1 MSRYFIIHA
10 DADRK
15 WAKWIG
21 GQLEALGNSSH
32 IYERPREDKT
42 SYSWISRRLEA
53 QDKIVCVLSSAYLD
67 FAAAPTG
74 LSEDQPLRACRSHP
88 HLAYV
93 FIVEPC
99 DVPSGC
105 EVFAQCE
112 IFGIPEIWARQRLRE
127 FIMRRT
133 FDFCPSGLRAEEGRY
148 SSQGASTA

>member
-10 DADRK
+10 AADRE

-53 QDKIVCVLSSAYLD
+53 QDKIICVLSSAYLK
-67 FAAAPTG
+67 FAGAPIG
-74 LSEDQPLRACRSHP
+74 LNEDQPLRACRRHP
-88 HLAYV
+88 NLASV
-93 FIVEPC
+93 ILVEPC
-99 DVPSGC
+99 NVPSGC

-127 FIMRRT
+127 FISRSD
-133 FDFCPSGLRAEEGRY
+133 FDFYPSGPRTEDGVY